1 MHRIHLIY
9 FRLNFYKYHIYILTI
24 LLFSF
29 AEKNFCQENK
39 NLNNTLKGIDVS
51 HHQGI
56 ILWDSVLTENISFAI
71 VKATEGYTFKD
82 TLFAKNWE
90 ELKRVGIKRGAYH
103 FFRGN
108 SDPKKQAQNFI
119 ETVKLDSGDIV
130 PILDIEKLDRQSVPN
145 LVKKAKI
152 WLNEIENEYKVKPMI
167 YAGQFFYNKYLAFYF
182 KGYPLWIAEFTRGKP
197 VLRDKQKYYI
207 WQHSELGIIKGIK
220 GRTDLNRFYG
230 DIQALEKFF

>member
-1 MHRIHLIY
+1 MKVNISYFFILFFIFCFNKKYAQNDLI
-9 FRLNFYKYHIYILTI
+9 K
-24 LLFSF
+24 
-29 AEKNFCQENK
+29 
-39 NLNNTLKGIDVS
+39 NTLKGIDVS

-152 WLNEIENEYKVKPMI
+152 WLTEIENEYKVKPMI
-167 YAGQFFYNKYLAFYF
+167 YAGQFFYNKYLAFSF

-220 GRTDLNRFYG
+220 GRTDTNRFYG
-230 DIQALEKFF
+230 DIQSLVKICKN

>member
-1 MHRIHLIY
+1 MKVYIPYFFILFFIFCFNKKYAQNDLI
-9 FRLNFYKYHIYILTI
+9 K
-24 LLFSF
+24 
-29 AEKNFCQENK
+29 
-39 NLNNTLKGIDVS
+39 NTLKGIDVS

-152 WLNEIENEYKVKPMI
+152 WLTEIENEYKVKPMI
-167 YAGQFFYNKYLAFYF
+167 YAGQFFYNKYLAFSL

-220 GRTDLNRFYG
+220 GRTDINRFYG
-230 DIQALEKFF
+230 DIQSLVKICKI

>member
-1 MHRIHLIY
+1 MKVNISYFFVIFFIFCFIKKYAQNALI
-9 FRLNFYKYHIYILTI
+9 
-24 LLFSF
+24 
-29 AEKNFCQENK
+29 
-39 NLNNTLKGIDVS
+39 NNTLKGIDVS

-56 ILWDSVLTENISFAI
+56 ILWDSVITENISFAM

-130 PILDIEKLDRQSVPN
+130 PILDIEKLDKQNVPN

-197 VLRDKQKYYI
+197 VLRDKKKYFI

-230 DIQALEKFF
+230 DIQSLEKICKK

>member
-1 MHRIHLIY
+1 MKVNISYFFILFFIFCFNKKYAQNDLI
-9 FRLNFYKYHIYILTI
+9 K
-24 LLFSF
+24 
-29 AEKNFCQENK
+29 
-39 NLNNTLKGIDVS
+39 NTLKGIDVS

-90 ELKRVGIKRGAYH
+90 DLKRVGIKRGAYH

-145 LVKKAKI
+145 LVKNAKI
-152 WLNEIENEYKVKPMI
+152 WLTEIENEYKVKPMI

-182 KGYPLWIAEFTRGKP
+182 KGYPLWIAEFTRGRP
-197 VLRDKQKYYI
+197 ALRDNQKYHI

-230 DIQALEKFF
+230 DIQALEKIFKK

>member
-1 MHRIHLIY
+1 MHGIHPKY
-9 FRLNFYKYHIYILTI
+9 CRLNFYKYFIFLLTI
-24 LLFSF
+24 FSFSF
-29 AEKNFCQENK
+29 AEKNFCQENR
-39 NLNNTLKGIDVS
+39 NLNNSLKG
-51 HHQGI
+51 
-56 ILWDSVLTENISFAI
+56 
-71 VKATEGYTFKD
+71 KATEGYTFKD

-230 DIQALEKFF
+230 DIQSLEKICIK